1 VLAIARAVALCCLG
15 VLWIAGG
22 TARADAPG
30 PEVLVAGQAD
40 PALDVPAVQA
50 AVSAGGTVALSGVF
64 DFGATGRVV
73 LTRDVRIVGRRG
85 AVVRGG
91 QSSFLSPLPPLP
103 VARPG
108 PAIVIT
114 HLTLEGATYTPIHIG
129 YASSVEVSHNTIRGV
144 LPRFNPALG
153 FSAHAGVVVGTYSMF
168 PPAVVPGA
176 LTGRIS
182 IRHNAI
188 EMSNPS
194 PAAVLCEGVFVNRTW
209 GARVRIIGN
218 AISDC
223 ARNSIETLDNHRD
236 AAGGGEV
243 QISHN
248 WLRSR
253 SVGVAWPNPFRPNGI
268 VAGWFFDP
276 TGAIDPG
283 RNAPYR
289 ISENRIDLEGAEATG
304 IFAPTNGAVIDEN
317 RIAMGGANAR
327 GIVLGA
333 SDGLL
338 AENEITGSGRYAIDI
353 TPFYPAFPS
362 VVADRNTAACNDV
375 SRFQAAIADL
385 HLAGNDNT
393 IIGFAGTVLDAGA
406 GNQLV
411 AGNGCDRE
419 CD

>member
-1 VLAIARAVALCCLG
+1 MLAIARAVALCCLG
-15 VLWIAGG
+15 APWIAGEK
-22 TARADAPG
+22 ARAGAPG
-30 PEVLVAGQAD
+30 PEVLLVGQSD

-108 PAIVIT
+108 PAIAIT

-129 YASSVEVSHNTIRGV
+129 YASSVEVSHNTIRSV
-144 LPRFNPALG
+144 VPRFNPALG
-153 FSAHAGVVVGTYSMF
+153 FSAHAGVVVGTYSML

-176 LTGRIS
+176 ITGRVS

-188 EMSNPS
+188 EMSTPA
-194 PAAVLCEGVFVNRTW
+194 PAATLCEGVFVNRTW
-209 GARVRIIGN
+209 GAQVRITGN
-218 AISDC
+218 TISDC

-236 AAGGGEV
+236 PAGDGGIE
-243 QISHN
+243 ISHN
-248 WLRSR
+248 WLRSQ

-276 TGAIDPG
+276 TGAIDPA

-304 IFAPTNGAVIDEN
+304 IFAPTSGAVIDEN
-317 RIAMGGANAR
+317 RIAIAGANAR

-338 AENEITGSGRYAIDI
+338 AENDLAGSGRYAIDI
-353 TPFYPAFPS
+353 TPFYAAFPS
-362 VVADRNTAACNDV
+362 VVADRNTVACNDV
-375 SRFQAAIADL
+375 SRFQAGIADL

-393 IIGFAGTVLDAGA
+393 VMGFAGTVLDTGT
-406 GNQLV
+406 GNQV
-411 AGNGCDRE
+411 VGGSGCERE